1 LASEALIIQQRN
13 EEKSLKKRPNFI
25 FWLESILACATA
37 LLTVLAIAWPDWIE
51 ALFGL
56 DLDGHSGSAEWMW
69 AVMLALVT
77 ASLAALARREWNRAP
92 RASA

>member
-1 LASEALIIQQRN
+1 M
-13 EEKSLKKRPNFI
+13 KKRPNFI